1 MAGSCLTIGSH
12 ERFRRASPV
21 AMRADPSEGVE
32 ETEIGL
38 PLRKAPPPRVAV
50 NASPR
55 IGLWTTP
62 TTTCQKSSLYKYQE

>member
-55 IGLWTTP
+55 IGL
-62 TTTCQKSSLYKYQE
+62 